1 MMTHAV
7 RPDFLTATEQR
18 DCTIG
23 YRRLTFRHTTLQFL
37 PAARRRLQTAFARVF
52 VVVQTL
58 ARYFFALGV
67 FT

>member
-1 MMTHAV
+1 VDT
-7 RPDFLTATEQR
+7 R
-18 DCTIG
+18 
-23 YRRLTFRHTTLQFL
+23 YRALRAFRHTTLQFL

-52 VVVQTL
+52 VVVQTS